1 MPDAKHFERIRPI
14 VMIGPGKMPQLID
27 ERLLG
32 DMKPDPPLRHVRLQ
46 RLDAQQLVRAVD
58 ESRTGRAIPRSAA
71 RCTST
76 WAKNS

>member
-1 MPDAKHFERIRPI
+1 
-14 VMIGPGKMPQLID
+14 MIGPGKMPQLID

-58 ESRTGRAIPRSAA
+58 ERPHRQGNPALLRPRDGVLGKGDLPLI
-71 RCTST
+71 CPG
-76 WAKNS
+76 